1 MLPCYLQLHIIGTI
15 FKSRVGDI
23 REAHVIL
30 RSWCVPYQ
38 LVANNRSFSSCPFGL
53 DLTGR
58 TWLVSFPWSRV
69 QNLHG
74 TLGRCLFGAFPEV
87 AKPIFAS
94 PPVSPPAREQTHKI
108 RHCIWPF
115 SAGKMVRICCQT
127 TLSIASVSLVL
138 QENFQSKKGAK
149 IHGHRLDIP

>member
-58 TWLVSFPWSRV
+58 TWLVSFLWSRV

-94 PPVSPPAREQTHKI
+94 PPVSPPAKKAKTKVVKYPYCMYLAI
-108 RHCIWPF
+108 
-115 SAGKMVRICCQT
+115 
-127 TLSIASVSLVL
+127 LSQQNGQDLLPNYLVNSFRL
-138 QENFQSKKGAK
+138 SSTRKLPKQKG
-149 IHGHRLDIP
+149 G